1 MNDLSHILS
10 DILSVTR
17 HVTPAFIV
25 IAVGYLYHRVYKN
38 EIDALLTVSM
48 GVLIPS
54 FAFVHLYRME
64 IQAAEIN
71 TLFLSAWIILL
82 LPGVMAWAWFQRTG
96 MSHRGLYLPIM
107 FMNSVNLPFPILLS
121 AFGEEVFP
129 YALVFYL
136 ASLLGIFTLG
146 SLIVSQSKGFLQL
159 FREPVIYAIALALWM
174 NLGEVSVPEVLIHPI
189 SLLEA
194 ATIPMVLLVLG
205 MQLSRVKI
213 HQWKLPMQAVLFRL
227 GGGFVAAWICIW
239 IFNLNGLA
247 EKVVLLEAV
256 MPSAVISALVAE
268 KFQADPELVAS
279 TVALSTCVSIII
291 IPLMLFFIT

>member
-1 MNDLSHILS
+1 M
-10 DILSVTR
+10 TR

-25 IAVGYLYHRVYKN
+25 IGLGYLFHRIFKN
-38 EIDALLTVSM
+38 EIDSLVSVSM
-48 GVLIPS
+48 SLLIPS

-64 IQAAEIN
+64 LEAVELN

-82 LPGVMAWAWFQRTG
+82 LPGVLAWLYFQRSG

-121 AFGEEVFP
+121 AFGEDAFP

-146 SLIVSQSKGFLQL
+146 SLIVAEKKGYLQL
-159 FREPVIYAIALALWM
+159 FKEPVIYAIAIALWM
-174 NLGEVSVPEVLIHPI
+174 NLAEVTVHEELIHPL
-189 SLLEA
+189 SLLES

-213 HQWKLPMQAVLFRL
+213 RQWKLPMLAVMFRL
-227 GGGFVAAWICIW
+227 GGGIIAAFICISL
-239 IFNLNGLA
+239 FQLEGLA
-247 EKVVLLEAV
+247 QKVVWLEAV

-268 KFQADPELVAS
+268 KYQADPELVAS
-279 TVALSTCVSIII
+279 TVALSTCVSIVI
-291 IPLMLFFIT
+291 IPLVLFYIT